1 MEIYLFCADNDRFNF
16 DMEVLLHIQGV
27 AQRSPGYSNLQKL
40 VWGYIFSVLCTK
52 RDIFKHREY
61 YEVYFVY
68 KHFSETLENSVT
80 KTVLLVDQSKALALA
95 VVFNQRVF
103 YRP

>member
-1 MEIYLFCADNDRFNF
+1 MTILKGVGNNF
-16 DMEVLLHIQGV
+16 DMED
-27 AQRSPGYSNLQKL
+27 
-40 VWGYIFSVLCTK
+40 TK
-52 RDIFKHREY
+52 GDIFKHREY